1 MVQHSPKPETAS
13 LLKGRYTFQKV
24 LGTRLGRQTLLGYD
38 HQAQQSVILKY
49 LCFDDPIQ
57 PSDIQRFQREVRVL
71 KSLAHP
77 AIPSYL
83 DDFEIDTADHR
94 GLVLVQSY
102 IDGLSLY
109 QQLQSGRRFTEAELK
124 QLAKQLLDILQ
135 YLHLHQPA
143 LIHRDLKPSN
153 LVLADRSAHN
163 VGKVYLIDFGLVQDS
178 TETTPPLTIA
188 GTDGYRPPEQLGD
201 RATPASDMY
210 CLGMTLIHLA
220 TGYHPMELPRRG
232 LKVLFAQE
240 LGNFSRPFKHWLRW
254 LTEIRQEKRPSSAQE
269 ALKTLAQAEEVFP
282 KRFITSALPP
292 KFANPLKQ
300 HLPLFESLKPFGSR
314 LHLLESPHAL
324 EIVIPASGLQGDR
337 IRRACRQ
344 TLRGFGGLA
353 LAIATIRLAGYA
365 ISSALLTAG
374 SGGMIAAISLGCLL
388 STISTLQAWRGTLTL
403 IQQLNKKVRIQLESD
418 ILLVGYDYPTRPIEY
433 VVNARKT
440 DIFDIV
446 FKPDASNLYLLL
458 KCNRTVQ
465 RQLNYRLSAEELALG
480 PDEMRWL
487 NDLLSF
493 WFKRVF
499 EK

>member
-1 MVQHSPKPETAS
+1 MVQNLPKPETAA
-13 LLKGRYTFQKV
+13 LLNDRYTLETV

-38 HQAQQSVILKY
+38 HQAQQPVIIKY

-57 PSDIQRFQREVRVL
+57 PADIQRFQREARVL
-71 KSLAHP
+71 KSLSHP

-83 DDFEIDTADHR
+83 DDFEIDTAEHR
-94 GLVLVQSY
+94 GLVLVQRY
-102 IDGLSLY
+102 VEGKSLY
-109 QQLQSGRRFTEAELK
+109 QQLRSGRRFSETELK
-124 QLAKQLLDILQ
+124 QLAKQLLEIFQ
-135 YLHLHQPA
+135 YLHQQP

-153 LVLADRSAHN
+153 LVLADRSAHT

-178 TETTPPLTIA
+178 TEAAPPLAIA

-220 TGYHPMELPRRG
+220 TGYHPIELPRRG

-240 LGNFSRPFKHWLRW
+240 LGHFSRPFKHWLRW

-269 ALKTLAQAEEVFP
+269 ALKTLAQAEEIFP
-282 KRFITSALPP
+282 KRFMASALPP

-300 HLPLFESLKPFGSR
+300 HRQLFESLKPFGSR
-314 LHLLESPHAL
+314 LHLIESPHAL

-337 IRRACRQ
+337 IRQASQQ
-344 TLRGFGGLA
+344 TLIGIGGLA
-353 LAIATIRLAGYA
+353 LAITTIRLAGYA
-365 ISSALLTAG
+365 ITSALLTAG
-374 SGGMIAAISLGCLL
+374 PGAMIAAVSLGCLL
-388 STISTLQAWRGTLTL
+388 TTISALQAWRGILTL

-418 ILLVGYDYPTRPIEY
+418 ILLVGYDYPSRPIEY
-433 VVNARKT
+433 VVNARKQ

-458 KCNRTVQ
+458 KSNRTVQ
-465 RQLNYRLSAEELALG
+465 RQLNYRLSAKELALD

>member
-1 MVQHSPKPETAS
+1 MVQHLPTSETAA
-13 LLKGRYTFQKV
+13 LLNERYTGQKI

-38 HQAQQSVILKY
+38 HRAQQPVILKY

-57 PSDIQRFQREVRVL
+57 PADVQRFQREIRVL
-71 KSLAHP
+71 KSLSHS

-83 DDFEIDTADHR
+83 DDFEIDTSDHR

-102 IDGLSLY
+102 IDGTSLY
-109 QQLQSGRRFTEAELK
+109 QQIQSGRRFNEAELR
-124 QLAKQLLDILQ
+124 QLAKQLLEILQ

-153 LVLADRSAHN
+153 LVLADRSAHT

-178 TETTPPLTIA
+178 TETSPLTIA

-220 TGYHPMELPRRG
+220 TGCHPAELPRRG

-240 LGNFSRPFKHWLRW
+240 LGDFSRPFKHWLRW
-254 LTEIRQEKRPSSAQE
+254 LTEVRQEKRPGSAQE
-269 ALKTLAQAEEVFP
+269 ALKVLAQAEDVFP
-282 KRFITSALPP
+282 KRFVASALPP

-300 HLPLFESLKPFGSR
+300 HCQLFESLKPFGSR
-314 LHLLESPHAL
+314 LHLLESPHTL
-324 EIVIPASGLQGDR
+324 EIVIPALGLQGALMR
-337 IRRACRQ
+337 QASCQ
-344 TLRGFGGLA
+344 TLAGLGGLLLLGITGRWVGYRIA
-353 LAIATIRLAGYA
+353 LSLLA
-365 ISSALLTAG
+365 AG
-374 SGGMIAAISLGCLL
+374 PGAAMAAASLACLL
-388 STISTLQAWRGTLTL
+388 ITVSTLQAWRGLLTL
-403 IQQLNKKVRIQLESD
+403 VRQLNKKVRIQLEPD
-418 ILLVGYDYPTRPIEY
+418 VLLVGYDYPARPIEY
-433 VVNARKT
+433 VVNARKQ

-465 RQLNYRLSAEELALG
+465 RQLNYRLSAEELALA